1 MAEKFEEI
9 AVVVDQNTLGSG
21 IYDLTLKTTNI
32 AKAAKAGQF
41 VSVYSNDRSK
51 LLPRPISL
59 CGIDRDEDTIR
70 LVYRVT
76 GENTGTE
83 EFSKLVMGDRIRI
96 LGPLGNGF
104 TVEPGKKAFL
114 IGGGIGVPPMLQL
127 AKDINASV
135 VQTSG
140 AVDTNTQEKGQTEEK
155 QINGHGKKIC
165 DMNIIMGYRDAN
177 TFLLDEFKEQA
188 DSFVATEDG
197 SVGTKGN
204 VIDAINENGIEAD
217 VIYACG
223 PMPMLRA
230 LKAYA
235 MKHDMEC
242 YVSMEE
248 RMACGIG
255 ACLACVCKTKDKDAH
270 SNVNNKRIC
279 KEGPVFNAK
288 EVEL

>member
-1 MAEKFEEI
+1 MAEKYEEI
-9 AVVVDQNTLGSG
+9 VTVLSQRSLGND
-21 IYDLTLKTTNI
+21 IYDLVLQTKDI
-32 AKAAKAGQF
+32 AGAAKAGQF
-41 VSVYSNDRSK
+41 VSVYSNDKSK

-59 CGIDRDEDTIR
+59 CGIDREKGTLR

-76 GENTGTE
+76 GQGTGTE
-83 EFSKLVMGDRIRI
+83 EFSRLKEGDTVKL

-127 AKDINASV
+127 AKEMKAAGENLQV
-135 VQTSG
+135 V
-140 AVDTNTQEKGQTEEK
+140 
-155 QINGHGKKIC
+155 
-165 DMNIIMGYRDAN
+165 MGYRNAD
-177 TFLLDEFKEQA
+177 TFLLDEFEA
-188 DSFVATEDG
+188 VAETFVATEDG
-197 SVGTKGN
+197 SLGTKGN
-204 VIDAINENGIEAD
+204 VIDAIKNEKLNAD

-223 PMPMLRA
+223 PTPMLRA
-230 LKAYA
+230 LKNYA
-235 MKHDMEC
+235 EENNMVC
-242 YVSMEE
+242 YISMEE

-255 ACLACVCKTKDKDAH
+255 ACLACVCKSRDKDDH